1 MMPEPTIIPLAKP
14 ATDVVALGGGLKNT
28 VCVTRGAEAHI
39 SPVIG
44 DLDLAENCAAL
55 ESTLEGMCRSLA
67 VTPRLIAHDLH
78 PDFFSTRL
86 AHEITARH
94 GGIAIGV
101 QHHHA
106 HIASV
111 CAEHGHTGPVL
122 GLALDGFG
130 LGDDGEAWG
139 GELLMVDGSRCERL
153 DHLYR
158 LRLPGGDR
166 AAREPWRM
174 AASALHALERSDEV
188 TERFATQ
195 PATATVNTMLRQG
208 FNCPFTS
215 SMGRLFDAAA
225 GLLDVC
231 QVQRFEGEAAML
243 LQQLAERHGAVPP
256 VAQCYRM
263 DDSLDFRPLLSMLAD
278 DCDAGYGA
286 AVFHATLAAGLA
298 EWVQQA
304 SSRHDI
310 RTVACGGGCFLN
322 QNLLQ
327 QLSQILQKNNIQV
340 LTARQLSPGDS
351 GLSLGQ
357 AWVALHHS
365 ERN

>member
-1 MMPEPTIIPLAKP
+1 MMTEPMIVPLAK
-14 ATDVVALGGGLKNT
+14 AAAGVVALGGGLKNR
-28 VCVTRGAEAHI
+28 VCVTRGNEACI

-44 DLDLAENCAAL
+44 DLDRAENCAAL
-55 ESTLEGMCRSLA
+55 ENTRADMCRSLA
-67 VTPRLIAHDLH
+67 VAPRLIAHDLH

-86 AHEITARH
+86 AHEIAASQ

-111 CAEHGHTGPVL
+111 CAEHGHVGPVL

-139 GELLMVDGSRCERL
+139 GELLMVDGSRFERL
-153 DHLYR
+153 GHLHR

-174 AASALHALERSDEV
+174 AASALHALGRSDEI
-188 TERFATQ
+188 TGRFAAQ
-195 PATATVNTMLRQG
+195 PAAATLKAMLQQG
-208 FNCPFTS
+208 FNCPSTS
-215 SMGRLFDAAA
+215 SMGRLFDAAS
-225 GLLDVC
+225 GLLGIC
-231 QVQRFEGEAAML
+231 HEQQFEGEAAML
-243 LQQLAERHGAVPP
+243 LQQLAEHHGAVEPL
-256 VAQCYRM
+256 AQGYRL
-263 DDSLDFRPLLSMLAD
+263 DVVLDFRPLLAMLAD
-278 DCDAGYGA
+278 GCDAAYGA

-298 EWVQQA
+298 EWVEQA
-304 SSRHDI
+304 SSRHGI

-322 QNLLQ
+322 QRLLQ
-327 QLSQILQKNNIQV
+327 QLSRPLQAKGIHV

-357 AWVALHHS
+357 AWVAIHHL
-365 ERN
+365 EGN